1 MIQAHNLSYR
11 YAAGG
16 AKALDGLSLRV
27 PQGSLYGL
35 LGPNGSGKTTFLN
48 LLAGVL
54 PAPKCH
60 LKNDGVDLGAQP
72 ARSQAFTAL
81 VPQDLAFYPRLTVL
95 ENLGL
100 FAGFMGFG
108 GADARAR
115 VDEALRLAAL
125 GAVKGQRAERCSG
138 GLKRRL
144 NIAIGLLNRPRVL
157 LLDEPTVG
165 IDPQSRRFILQSV
178 QDIHA
183 AGTTVVYTSH
193 YMEEVQE
200 LCDTIGVMDRG
211 RLLAQ
216 GGLSD
221 LLKAPRGGRKPR
233 DLEALF
239 MDLTH
244 RALRD

>member
-1 MIQAHNLSYR
+1 MIQAHHLSYS
-11 YAAGG
+11 YAAAGVL
-16 AKALDGLSLRV
+16 ALDGLSLSV
-27 PQGSLYGL
+27 PRGSLYGL

-54 PAPKCH
+54 RAPKGQ
-60 LKNDGVDLGAQP
+60 LRNDGVDLGVNP
-72 ARSQAFTAL
+72 TRSQAFTAL
-81 VPQDLAFYPRLTVL
+81 VPQDLAFYPRLSVQ
-95 ENLGL
+95 ENLEL
-100 FAGFMGFG
+100 FAGVMGFS
-108 GADARAR
+108 GADARSR
-115 VDEALRLAAL
+115 VDQALRQAAL
-125 GAVKGQRAERCSG
+125 APQRDQRAEACSG

-144 NIAIGLLNRPRVL
+144 NIAIGLLNRPRLL

-165 IDPQSRRFILQSV
+165 IDPQSRRFILQSI

-183 AGTTVVYTSH
+183 AGTTVIYTSH
-193 YMEEVQE
+193 YMEEVQG

-216 GGLSD
+216 GGLKQ
-221 LLKAPRGGRKPR
+221 LLKAPRGGRKPK

-239 MDLTH
+239 LELTH

>member
-1 MIQAHNLSYR
+1 LIRAEQLNFR
-11 YAAGG
+11 YAPG
-16 AKALDGLSLRV
+16 APLALDSLSLRV

-35 LGPNGSGKTTFLN
+35 LGPNGSGKTTFLS

-54 PAPKCH
+54 PCPPGH
-60 LKNDGVDLGAQP
+60 LSIAGHDLGTATALAQ
-72 ARSQAFTAL
+72 RLSAL
-81 VPQDLAFYPRLTVL
+81 VPQDLAFYPRLSVQ
-95 ENLGL
+95 ENLDL
-100 FAGFMGFG
+100 FAGVMGFS
-108 GADARAR
+108 GADARGR

-125 GAVKGQRAERCSG
+125 GHLRAQRAETCSG

-144 NIAIGLLNRPRVL
+144 NIAIGLLNRPRLL

-178 QDIHA
+178 QAIHE

-193 YMEEVQE
+193 YMEEVQG

-216 GGLSD
+216 GGLKQ
-221 LLKAPRGGRKPR
+221 LLKAPRGGKKPR
-233 DLEALF
+233 DLEQLF
-239 MDLTH
+239 LTLTH